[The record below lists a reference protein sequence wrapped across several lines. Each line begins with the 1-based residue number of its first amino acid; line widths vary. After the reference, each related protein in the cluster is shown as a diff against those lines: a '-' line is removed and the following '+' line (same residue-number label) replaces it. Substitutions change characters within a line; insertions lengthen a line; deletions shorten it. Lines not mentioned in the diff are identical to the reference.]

1 MLNGKRKLHKG
12 KWYIVDK
19 TQSTKTHRNLGLNAI
34 TIQNHLFSSHKK
46 SMVKVAVKYT
56 TFPLKELKSKKTG
69 NTHCYRG
76 WGKMDTYTP
85 LMVGMQ

>member
-1 MLNGKRKLHKG
+1 MVKRKLHKG
-12 KWYIVDK
+12 KWYIVDQ

-56 TFPLKELKSKKTG
+56 FPLKELKSKKLEIPIALEVEEK
-69 NTHCYRG
+69 R
-76 WGKMDTYTP
+76 TYTP
-85 LMVGMQ
+85 H